1 MRLIHAEQY
10 LLKIA
15 IAAHS
20 GDTERAHALED
31 ELYHAVLVEI
41 AKGESYAA
49 ELARAALRS
58 RQLTFKRYCA

>member
-1 MRLIHAEQY
+1 MRLLHVEQM
-10 LLKIA
+10 LLRVG
-15 IAAHS
+15 IAAKS

-41 AKGESYAA
+41 AKGETYAA

-58 RQLTFKRYCA
+58 RQLTFKRHCA